1 MITVIPNHVAQ
12 ALARL
17 REQYQSKPNIEALIQ
32 SWTNQI
38 QELEEITSD
47 MSTNRTVNSAV
58 GIQLDRLGELLNR
71 PREGRTDE
79 QYRIVLLAKIS
90 QNISRGTPEDVIN
103 VFKVLTSSAKV
114 YLSDDE
120 HGEIYLLADH
130 VLTQDD
136 VNTIIREM
144 YTVVAAGVR
153 INGLGSFDPDDSFAF
168 YGVDIAKGFS
178 SVLDTSKGGKLA
190 TIRKPN
196 DKKFAF
202 AGTIEIQEGFGSL
215 LDPDLGGVFVSL

>member
-1 MITVIPNHVAQ
+1 MINPILNHVDQ

-17 REQYQSKPNIEALIQ
+17 REQYQGKPNIEALIR
-32 SWTNQI
+32 SWTLQI

-47 MSTNRTVNSAV
+47 LATNRTVNNAI
-58 GIQLDRLGELLNR
+58 GIQLDRLGELLNK

-103 VFKVLTSSAKV
+103 VFKVLTASAKV

-130 VLTQDD
+130 VLTQDE

-178 SVLDTSKGGKLA
+178 SVLDGTKGGKLA
-190 TIRKPN
+190 TLIRPN

-202 AGTIEIQEGFGSL
+202 AGTIEAQEGFGSL
-215 LDPDLGGVFVSL
+215 YDPDLGGVLVSL